1 VEKVMIQVTIKIKGL
16 LDKGWA
22 DWFNGLEILYTEGG
36 DTIIIGI
43 VSDTAAFQ
51 GMLGK
56 INNLGLEMLLVVAE
70 KMGT

>member
-1 VEKVMIQVTIKIKGL
+1 MIQVTIKIKGL
-16 LDKGWA
+16 LDSSWA

-36 DTIIIGI
+36 NTIIKGV

-56 INNLGLEMLLVVAE
+56 LNNLGLEMLLVVAE
-70 KMGT
+70 QLGT